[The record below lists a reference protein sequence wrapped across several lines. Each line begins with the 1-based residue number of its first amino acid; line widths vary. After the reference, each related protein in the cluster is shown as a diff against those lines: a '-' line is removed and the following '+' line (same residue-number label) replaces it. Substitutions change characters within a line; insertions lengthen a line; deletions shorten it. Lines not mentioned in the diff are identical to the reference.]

1 MQKFN
6 MNINLEETSKT
17 LLVKLSGDIEQ
28 EEKIQS
34 FRDSV
39 DEKLESEDLKK
50 LAFDLADTIP
60 SDLLIG
66 FLVGRYK
73 KAHKRGIE
81 TTIVKSSERVDK
93 ILNLSGITQ
102 IIPKEDG
109 METGI

>member
-50 LAFDLADTIP
+50 LAFDLAETVP

-73 KAHKRGIE
+73 IAHKRGIE
-81 TTIVKSSERVDK
+81 TTIAKSSERVDK